1 MTDAFA
7 SSDDQRSAQLSSH
20 TQWATF
26 DGPIPLDR
34 GGTLPGLT
42 VAYETW
48 GTLDADRQNA
58 VCICHALTGDAHCAS
73 HGPED
78 NPGWWEQLVGP
89 GKAIDT
95 DKYFVVCANI
105 LGSCYG
111 TTGPASI
118 NPETGEPF
126 GPDFPA
132 VTVGDMV
139 DAQARLADHLDI
151 PRWFAV
157 VGGSLGGMQ
166 ALSWATRYP
175 QRVNASVVICSAAH
189 LSSQALSF
197 DVVGRNAILRDPQFH
212 DGHYYHQQDKP
223 DVGLALAR
231 MLGHITYLSP
241 EAMTSKF
248 DKDRLSPRD
257 IATDFEK
264 TFSVGSYLAHQG
276 QKFVDRFDANSYL
289 TLSMAM
295 DLFELGSTEEKL
307 RDTLAASTCRW
318 LVLSASSDWLFP
330 PRQSREI
337 VDALI
342 KARKYVSYCN
352 IQSGGG
358 HDAFLIPG
366 EAESFGAMTKAFI
379 ESTTPD
385 AQYLP
390 LTEVRPAHDP
400 AAADTPHVMRRH
412 RVDYDRMLDLIHPG
426 ESVLDLGCG
435 RGELL
440 SRIAYEKGSD
450 RLVGLELDEAKIQKT
465 LQGGFDV
472 IQADLNEGLPEFSDK
487 EFDVVLLSLTLQSVI
502 NTESIVDEMLR
513 VGKRVVLSFPNFAY
527 HRIRSVIAEQGRSPD
542 TGTGQLPYAWYNTP
556 NRRFLSILDWQE
568 FCTKRGIEIHEAV
581 YLDSENDTEVPQG
594 QDPNFYAD
602 LAIFAVQR

>member
-1 MTDAFA
+1 MADAYA
-7 SSDDQRSAQLSSH
+7 SSDDQRTATLSKH
-20 TQWATF
+20 TRWARF
-26 DGPIPLDR
+26 DEPVTLDR
-34 GGTLPGLT
+34 GGRLPGLS

-48 GTLDADRQNA
+48 GTLHPDRQNA
-58 VCICHALTGDAHCAS
+58 VYICHALTGDAHCAA
-73 HGPED
+73 HDADD
-78 NPGWWEQLVGP
+78 NPGWWEELVGP
-89 GKAIDT
+89 GKSIDT
-95 DKYFVVCANI
+95 DKFFVVCANV

-111 TTGPASI
+111 TTGPASV
-118 NPETGEPF
+118 NPATGKPF

-132 VTVGDMV
+132 VTVGDMIDV
-139 DAQARLADHLDI
+139 QARLADHLGI
-151 PRWFAV
+151 GRWFAV
-157 VGGSLGGMQ
+157 IGGSLGGMQ
-166 ALSWATRYP
+166 ALSWAVRYP

-197 DVVGRNAILRDPQFH
+197 DVVGRNAILRDPHFH
-212 DGHYYHQQDKP
+212 DGHYDPCGNKP

-295 DLFELGSTEEKL
+295 DLFELGSTEDKL

-330 PRQSREI
+330 PRQSREV

-342 KARKYVSYCN
+342 QARKYVSYCD
-352 IQSGGG
+352 IQTGGG
-358 HDAFLIPG
+358 HDAFLIPE
-366 EAESFGAMTKAFI
+366 EAATFGAMTKAFL
-379 ESTTPD
+379 ESTTSD

-390 LTEVRPAHDP
+390 MTEHQPGDVNDA
-400 AAADTPHVMRRH
+400 PHVMRRH
-412 RVDYDRMLDLIHPG
+412 RVDYDRMLELINPG

-440 SRIAYEKGSD
+440 ARIAYEKGSD
-450 RLVGLELDEAKIQKT
+450 RLVGLELAEPKILAT
-465 LQGGFDV
+465 LQRGFDV

-513 VGKRVVLSFPNFAY
+513 VGNRVVLSFPNFAY
-527 HRIRSVIAEQGRSPD
+527 HRIRTAIAEQGRSPD
-542 TGTGQLPYAWYNTP
+542 TGSGQLPYAWYNTP
-556 NRRFLSILDWQE
+556 NRRFLSILDWQD
-568 FCTKRGIEIHEAV
+568 FCADRQIRIEDAI
-581 YLDSENDTEVPQG
+581 YLDSESDREVPEG
-594 QDPNFYAD
+594 RDPNFHAD
-602 LAIFAVQR
+602 LAIFVVQR

>member
-1 MTDAFA
+1 MTDATDTFE
-7 SSDDQRSAQLSSH
+7 SSDDLRSAALSPH
-20 TQWATF
+20 TRWAEF
-26 DGPIPLDR
+26 DAPVTLER
-34 GGTLPGLT
+34 GGRLPRT
-42 VAYETW
+42 RVAYETW
-48 GTLDADRQNA
+48 GKLNAQANNA
-58 VCICHALTGDAHCAS
+58 VYICHALTGDAHCAA
-73 HGPED
+73 HGPD
-78 NPGWWEQLVGP
+78 DDPGWWDQLIGP
-89 GKAIDT
+89 GKQIDT
-95 DKYFVVCANI
+95 DDFFVVCANV

-111 TTGPASI
+111 TTGPTTV
-118 NPETGEPF
+118 NPDTGKPF

-139 DAQARLADHLDI
+139 DLQARLADHLGID
-151 PRWFAV
+151 RWFAV

-166 ALSWATRYP
+166 ALAWAVRYP

-197 DVVGRNAILRDPQFH
+197 DVVGRNAILRDPEFH
-212 DGHYYHQQDKP
+212 DGHYYGRPSKP

-295 DLFELGSTEEKL
+295 DLFELGATPEQLQE
-307 RDTLAASTCRW
+307 TLAKSTCRW
-318 LVLSASSDWLFP
+318 LILSASSDWLFP
-330 PRQSREI
+330 PRQSREM

-342 KARKYVSYCN
+342 KARKYVSYCD
-352 IQSGGG
+352 IDCDGG

-366 EAESFGAMTKAFI
+366 QAERFGGMTQAFLQ
-379 ESTTPD
+379 STTAD
-385 AQYLP
+385 AQYIP
-390 LTEVRPAHDP
+390 PRESAAHHD
-400 AAADTPHVMRRH
+400 AAHVMRRH
-412 RVDYDRMLDLIHPG
+412 RVDYDRMLELIHPND
-426 ESVLDLGCG
+426 SVLDLGCG

-440 SRIAYEKGSD
+440 ARIAHEKGSD
-450 RLVGLELDEAKIQKT
+450 RLVGLELEEAKIQKT
-465 LQGGFDV
+465 LERGFDV
-472 IQADLNEGLPEFSDK
+472 IQADLNAGLPEFSDK

-513 VGKRVVLSFPNFAY
+513 VGERVVLSFPNFAY
-527 HRIRSVIAEQGRSPD
+527 PRIRTAIAEHGRSPITD
-542 TGTGQLPYAWYNTP
+542 GTGQFPYAWYNTP
-556 NRRFLSILDWQE
+556 NRRFLSILDWE
-568 FCTKRGIEIHEAV
+568 DFCKDRGITIQQAV
-581 YLDSENDTEVPQG
+581 YIDSEKNDVVPPG
-594 QDPNFYAD
+594 DDPNFHAD
-602 LAIFAVQR
+602 LAIFVVER